1 MNSSSKRSWSR
12 VPGSLFAEQSGD
24 RSTVSQVL
32 LHGFTQTSRSWDRF
46 IDLLQ
51 PEQSIIRFDAP
62 GHANSTSVSADLPTT
77 ATMVAEQGAKADYI
91 GYSMGARLALHIAL
105 LHPDS
110 VRRLVLISGSPGL
123 RSPSERSARVQSDE
137 KLAMEILEIG
147 VDKFVDKW
155 LSAPMF
161 AGLISTSADIQD
173 RLRNTAEGLASSLRT
188 SGTGQHNSLWDQLQ
202 EIKMPALLI
211 VGRNDEKFRQ
221 IGTEMKNAMGANA
234 ELVEIQ
240 DAGHSVH
247 LEQPEQCRT
256 VITNFLGR
264 PAKS

>member
-32 LHGFTQTSRSWDRF
+32 LHGFTQTSRSWDRY

-91 GYSMGARLALHIAL
+91 GYSMGARLALHIAS
-105 LHPDS
+105 LHPES

-123 RSPSERSARVQSDE
+123 RTNAEQIERQRSDE
-137 KLAMEILEIG
+137 QLAREIRQVG
-147 VDKFVDKW
+147 VSQFVSKW
-155 LSAPMF
+155 LSNPMF
-161 AGLISTSADIQD
+161 ANLVSTEGDIKD
-173 RLRNTAEGLASSLRT
+173 RLRNSVDGLVSSLT
-188 SGTGQHNSLWDQLQ
+188 MSGTGSQQSLWDRLS
-202 EIKMPALLI
+202 ELSMPVLLI
-211 VGRNDEKFRQ
+211 VGENDQKFRQ
-221 IGTEMKNAMGANA
+221 INSEMKNLISSQT
-234 ELVEIQ
+234 ELVIIQ
-240 DAGHSVH
+240 NAGHAVH
-247 LEQPEQCRT
+247 LEQPKQCVS
-256 VITNFLGR
+256 VIANFL
-264 PAKS
+264 S

>member
-32 LHGFTQTSRSWDRF
+32 LHGFTQTSRSWDRY

-123 RSPSERSARVQSDE
+123 RTPAEQIERQQSDE
-137 KLAMEILEIG
+137 HLAQEIIQVG
-147 VDKFVDKW
+147 VSQFVSKW
-155 LSAPMF
+155 LSNPMF
-161 AGLISTSADIQD
+161 ANLVSTEGEIKD
-173 RLRNTAEGLASSLRT
+173 RLRNSVDGLVSSLT
-188 SGTGQHNSLWDQLQ
+188 MSGTGSQQSLWDRLS
-202 EIKMPALLI
+202 ELSMPVLLI
-211 VGRNDEKFRQ
+211 VGENDQKFRQ
-221 IGTEMKNAMGANA
+221 INSEMKNLISSQT
-234 ELVEIQ
+234 ELVTIQ
-240 DAGHSVH
+240 NAGHAVH
-247 LEQPEQCRT
+247 LEQPKQCVS
-256 VITNFLGR
+256 VIANFL
-264 PAKS
+264 S

>member
-32 LHGFTQTSRSWDRF
+32 LHGFTQTSRSWVRY

-123 RSPSERSARVQSDE
+123 RTPAEQIERQQSDE
-137 KLAMEILEIG
+137 HLAQEIIQVG
-147 VDKFVDKW
+147 VSQFVSKW
-155 LSAPMF
+155 LSNPMF
-161 AGLISTSADIQD
+161 ANLVSTEGDIKD
-173 RLRNTAEGLASSLRT
+173 RLRNSVDGLVSSLT
-188 SGTGQHNSLWDQLQ
+188 MSGTGSQQSLWDRLS
-202 EIKMPALLI
+202 ELSMPVLLI
-211 VGRNDEKFRQ
+211 VGENDQKFRQ
-221 IGTEMKNAMGANA
+221 INSEMKNLISSQT
-234 ELVEIQ
+234 ELVIIQ
-240 DAGHSVH
+240 NAGHAVH
-247 LEQPEQCRT
+247 LEQPKQCVS
-256 VITNFLGR
+256 VIANFL
-264 PAKS
+264 S

>member
-32 LHGFTQTSRSWDRF
+32 LHGFTQTSRSWDRY

-123 RSPSERSARVQSDE
+123 RTPAEQIERQQSDE
-137 KLAMEILEIG
+137 HLAQEIIQVG
-147 VDKFVDKW
+147 VSQFVSKW
-155 LSAPMF
+155 LSNPMF
-161 AGLISTSADIQD
+161 ANLVSTEGEIKD
-173 RLRNTAEGLASSLRT
+173 RLRNSVDGLVSSLT
-188 SGTGQHNSLWDQLQ
+188 MSGTGSQQSLWDRLS
-202 EIKMPALLI
+202 ELSMPVLLI
-211 VGRNDEKFRQ
+211 VGENDQKFRQ
-221 IGTEMKNAMGANA
+221 INSEMKNLISSQT
-234 ELVEIQ
+234 ELVIIQ
-240 DAGHSVH
+240 NAGHAVH
-247 LEQPEQCRT
+247 LEQPKQCVS
-256 VITNFLGR
+256 VIANFL
-264 PAKS
+264 S

>member
-32 LHGFTQTSRSWDRF
+32 LHGFTQTSRSWDRY

-91 GYSMGARLALHIAL
+91 GYSMGARLALHIAS
-105 LHPDS
+105 LHPES

-137 KLAMEILEIG
+137 KLALEILEIG
-147 VDKFVDKW
+147 VEKFVAKW

-188 SGTGQHNSLWDQLQ
+188 SGTGSQQSLWDRLS
-202 EIKMPALLI
+202 ELSMPVLLI
-211 VGRNDEKFRQ
+211 AGENDQKFQQ
-221 IGTEMKNAMGANA
+221 INSEMKNLISSQT
-234 ELVEIQ
+234 ELVIIQ
-240 DAGHSVH
+240 NAGHAVQ
-247 LEQPEQCRT
+247 LEQPKQCVS
-256 VITNFLGR
+256 VIANFL
-264 PAKS
+264 S

>member
-32 LHGFTQTSRSWDRF
+32 LHGFTQTSRSWDRY

-123 RSPSERSARVQSDE
+123 RTLAEQIERQQSDE
-137 KLAMEILEIG
+137 HLAQEIIQVG
-147 VDKFVDKW
+147 VSQFVSKW
-155 LSAPMF
+155 LSNPMF
-161 AGLISTSADIQD
+161 ANLVSTEGDIKD
-173 RLRNTAEGLASSLRT
+173 RLRNSVDGLVSSLT
-188 SGTGQHNSLWDQLQ
+188 MSGTGSQQSLWDRLS
-202 EIKMPALLI
+202 ELSMPVLLI
-211 VGRNDEKFRQ
+211 VGENDQKFRQ
-221 IGTEMKNAMGANA
+221 INSEMKNLISSQT
-234 ELVEIQ
+234 ELVTIQ
-240 DAGHSVH
+240 NAGHAVH
-247 LEQPEQCRT
+247 LEQPDIFQSVVRE
-256 VITNFLGR
+256 FLN
-264 PAKS
+264 

>member
-24 RSTVSQVL
+24 QSTVSQVL
-32 LHGFTQTSRSWDRF
+32 LHGFTQTSRSWVRY

-91 GYSMGARLALHIAL
+91 GYSMGARLALHIAS
-105 LHPDS
+105 LHPES

-137 KLAMEILEIG
+137 KLALEILEIG
-147 VDKFVDKW
+147 VEKFVAKW

-188 SGTGQHNSLWDQLQ
+188 SGTGSQQSLWDRLS
-202 EIKMPALLI
+202 ELSMPVLLI
-211 VGRNDEKFRQ
+211 VGENDQKFRQ
-221 IGTEMKNAMGANA
+221 INSEMKNLISSQT
-234 ELVEIQ
+234 ELVTIQ
-240 DAGHSVH
+240 NAGHAVH
-247 LEQPEQCRT
+247 LEQPDIFQSVVRE
-256 VITNFLGR
+256 FLN
-264 PAKS
+264 

>member
-32 LHGFTQTSRSWDRF
+32 LHGFTQTSRSWDRY

-123 RSPSERSARVQSDE
+123 RTPAEQIERQQSDE
-137 KLAMEILEIG
+137 QLAREISQVG
-147 VDKFVDKW
+147 VSQFVSKW
-155 LSAPMF
+155 LSNPMF
-161 AGLISTSADIQD
+161 SNLVSTEGEIKD
-173 RLRNTAEGLASSLRT
+173 RLRNSVDGLVSSLT
-188 SGTGQHNSLWDQLQ
+188 MSGTGSQQSLWDRLS
-202 EIKMPALLI
+202 ELSMPVLLI
-211 VGRNDEKFRQ
+211 VGENDHKFRQ
-221 IGTEMKNAMGANA
+221 INSEMKNLIISQTEM
-234 ELVEIQ
+234 VIIQ
-240 DAGHSVH
+240 NAGHAVH
-247 LEQPEQCRT
+247 LEQPKQCVS
-256 VITNFLGR
+256 VIANFL
-264 PAKS
+264 S

>member
-1 MNSSSKRSWSR
+1 
-12 VPGSLFAEQSGD
+12 
-24 RSTVSQVL
+24 VSQVL
-32 LHGFTQTSRSWDRF
+32 LHGFTQTSRSWDRY

-91 GYSMGARLALHIAL
+91 GYSMGARLALHIAS
-105 LHPDS
+105 LHPES

-137 KLAMEILEIG
+137 KLALEILEIG
-147 VDKFVDKW
+147 VEKFVAKW

-188 SGTGQHNSLWDQLQ
+188 SGTGSQQSLWDRLS
-202 EIKMPALLI
+202 ELSMPVLLI
-211 VGRNDEKFRQ
+211 VGENDQKFRQ
-221 IGTEMKNAMGANA
+221 INSEMKNLISSQT
-234 ELVEIQ
+234 ELVTIQ
-240 DAGHSVH
+240 NAGHAVH
-247 LEQPEQCRT
+247 LEQPDIFQSVVRE
-256 VITNFLGR
+256 FLN
-264 PAKS
+264 

>member
-32 LHGFTQTSRSWDRF
+32 LHGFTQTSRSWDRY

-77 ATMVAEQGAKADYI
+77 ATMVAEQGSKADYI
-91 GYSMGARLALHIAL
+91 GYSMGARLALHIAS

-123 RSPSERSARVQSDE
+123 RTNAEQIERQRSDE
-137 KLAMEILEIG
+137 QLAREIRQVG
-147 VDKFVDKW
+147 VSQFVSKW
-155 LSAPMF
+155 LSNPMF
-161 AGLISTSADIQD
+161 ANLVSTEGDIKD
-173 RLRNTAEGLASSLRT
+173 RLRNSVDGLVSSLT
-188 SGTGQHNSLWDQLQ
+188 MSGTGSQQSLWDRLS
-202 EIKMPALLI
+202 ELSMPVLLI
-211 VGRNDEKFRQ
+211 VGENDQKFRQ
-221 IGTEMKNAMGANA
+221 INSEMKNLISSQT
-234 ELVEIQ
+234 ELVIIQ
-240 DAGHSVH
+240 NAGHAVH
-247 LEQPEQCRT
+247 LEQPKQCVS
-256 VITNFLGR
+256 VIANFL
-264 PAKS
+264 S

>member
-24 RSTVSQVL
+24 RSKVSQVL
-32 LHGFTQTSRSWDRF
+32 LHGFTQTSRSWDRY

-51 PEQSIIRFDAP
+51 PKQSIIRFDAP
-62 GHANSTSVSADLPTT
+62 GHTNSTSVSADLPTT

-137 KLAMEILEIG
+137 KLALEILEIG
-147 VDKFVDKW
+147 VEEFVAKW

-161 AGLISTSADIQD
+161 AGLIATSADIQD

-188 SGTGQHNSLWDQLQ
+188 SGTGSQQSLWDRLS
-202 EIKMPALLI
+202 ELSMPVLLL
-211 VGRNDEKFRQ
+211 VGSQDDKFSH
-221 IGTEMKNAMGANA
+221 IANEMKSAMGANA
-234 ELVEIQ
+234 ELVEIEN
-240 DAGHSVH
+240 AGHSVH
-247 LEQPEQCRT
+247 LEQ
-256 VITNFLGR
+256 TNNFRSVVHEFLQ
-264 PAKS
+264 

>member
-32 LHGFTQTSRSWDRF
+32 LHGFTQTSRSWDRY

-91 GYSMGARLALHIAL
+91 GYSMGARLALHIAS
-105 LHPDS
+105 LHPES

-137 KLAMEILEIG
+137 KLALEILEIG
-147 VDKFVDKW
+147 VEKFVAKW

-188 SGTGQHNSLWDQLQ
+188 SGTGSQQSLWDRLS
-202 EIKMPALLI
+202 ELSMPVLLI
-211 VGRNDEKFRQ
+211 VGENDQKFRQ
-221 IGTEMKNAMGANA
+221 INSEMKNLISSQT
-234 ELVEIQ
+234 ELVTIQ
-240 DAGHSVH
+240 NAGHAVH
-247 LEQPEQCRT
+247 LEQPKQCVS
-256 VITNFLGR
+256 VIANFL
-264 PAKS
+264 S

>member
-32 LHGFTQTSRSWDRF
+32 LHGFTQTSRSWDRY

-51 PEQSIIRFDAP
+51 PKQSIIRFDAP

-173 RLRNTAEGLASSLRT
+173 RLRNTAEGLASSLRM
-188 SGTGQHNSLWDQLQ
+188 SGTGSQQSLWNRLS
-202 EIKMPALLI
+202 ELSMPVLLL
-211 VGRNDEKFRQ
+211 VGSQDEKFNQ
-221 IGTEMKNAMGANA
+221 IASEMKSAIGANA
-234 ELVEIQ
+234 NLMAI
-240 DAGHSVH
+240 DKAGHSVH
-247 LEQPEQCRT
+247 LEQPHRFQSVASE
-256 VITNFLGR
+256 FL
-264 PAKS
+264 S

>member
-1 MNSSSKRSWSR
+1 
-12 VPGSLFAEQSGD
+12 
-24 RSTVSQVL
+24 VSQVL
-32 LHGFTQTSRSWDRF
+32 LHGFTQTSRSWDRY

-62 GHANSTSVSADLPTT
+62 GHANSTSVRADLPTT

-91 GYSMGARLALHIAL
+91 GYSMGARLALHIAS
-105 LHPDS
+105 LHPES

-137 KLAMEILEIG
+137 KLALEILEIG
-147 VDKFVDKW
+147 VEKFVAKW

-188 SGTGQHNSLWDQLQ
+188 SGTGSQQSLWDRLS
-202 EIKMPALLI
+202 ELSMPVLLI
-211 VGRNDEKFRQ
+211 VGENDQKFRQ
-221 IGTEMKNAMGANA
+221 INSEMKNLISSQT
-234 ELVEIQ
+234 ELVTIQ
-240 DAGHSVH
+240 NAGHAVH
-247 LEQPEQCRT
+247 LEQPDIFQSVVRE
-256 VITNFLGR
+256 FLN
-264 PAKS
+264 

>member
-1 MNSSSKRSWSR
+1 
-12 VPGSLFAEQSGD
+12 
-24 RSTVSQVL
+24 VSQVL
-32 LHGFTQTSRSWDRF
+32 LHGFTQTSRSWDRY

-77 ATMVAEQGAKADYI
+77 ATMVAEQGSKADYI
-91 GYSMGARLALHIAL
+91 GYSMGARLALHIAS
-105 LHPDS
+105 LHPES

-137 KLAMEILEIG
+137 KLALEILEIG
-147 VDKFVDKW
+147 VEKFVAKW

-188 SGTGQHNSLWDQLQ
+188 SGTGSQQSLWDRLS
-202 EIKMPALLI
+202 ELSMPVLLI
-211 VGRNDEKFRQ
+211 VGENDQKFRQ
-221 IGTEMKNAMGANA
+221 INSEMKNLISSQT
-234 ELVEIQ
+234 ELVTIQ
-240 DAGHSVH
+240 NAGHAVH
-247 LEQPEQCRT
+247 LEQPDIFQSVVRE
-256 VITNFLGR
+256 FLN
-264 PAKS
+264 

>member
-32 LHGFTQTSRSWDRF
+32 LHGFTQTSRSWDRY

-123 RSPSERSARVQSDE
+123 RSPSERSTRVQSDE
-137 KLAMEILEIG
+137 KLALEILEIG
-147 VDKFVDKW
+147 VDKFVEKW

-161 AGLISTSADIQD
+161 HGLISTSADIQD

-188 SGTGQHNSLWDQLQ
+188 SGTGSQQSLWDRLT
-202 EIKMPALLI
+202 ELSMPVLLL
-211 VGRNDEKFRQ
+211 VGSQDEKFSH
-221 IGTEMKNAMGANA
+221 IASEMKSAIGANA
-234 ELVEIQ
+234 NLMAIDE
-240 DAGHSVH
+240 AGHSVH
-247 LEQPEQCRT
+247 LEQPHRFQSVASE
-256 VITNFLGR
+256 FL
-264 PAKS
+264 S

>member
-1 MNSSSKRSWSR
+1 
-12 VPGSLFAEQSGD
+12 
-24 RSTVSQVL
+24 VSQVL
-32 LHGFTQTSRSWDRF
+32 LHGFTQTSRSWDRY

-137 KLAMEILEIG
+137 KLALEILEIG
-147 VDKFVDKW
+147 VEEFVAKW

-161 AGLISTSADIQD
+161 AGLIATSADIQD

-188 SGTGQHNSLWDQLQ
+188 SGTGSQQSLWDRLS
-202 EIKMPALLI
+202 ELSMPVLLL
-211 VGRNDEKFRQ
+211 VGSQDDKFSH
-221 IGTEMKNAMGANA
+221 IANEMKSAMGANA
-234 ELVEIQ
+234 ELVEIEN
-240 DAGHSVH
+240 AGHSVH
-247 LEQPEQCRT
+247 LEQ
-256 VITNFLGR
+256 TNNFRSVVHEFLQ
-264 PAKS
+264 

>member
-32 LHGFTQTSRSWDRF
+32 LHGFTQTSRSWDRY

-123 RSPSERSARVQSDE
+123 RTLAEQIERQQSDE
-137 KLAMEILEIG
+137 HLAQEIIQVG
-147 VDKFVDKW
+147 VSQFVSKW
-155 LSAPMF
+155 LSNPMF
-161 AGLISTSADIQD
+161 ANLVSTEGDIKD
-173 RLRNTAEGLASSLRT
+173 RLRNSVDGLVSSLT
-188 SGTGQHNSLWDQLQ
+188 MSGTGSQQSLWDRLS
-202 EIKMPALLI
+202 ELSMPVLLI
-211 VGRNDEKFRQ
+211 VGENDQKFRQ
-221 IGTEMKNAMGANA
+221 INSEMKNLISSQT
-234 ELVEIQ
+234 ELVIIQ
-240 DAGHSVH
+240 NAGHAVH
-247 LEQPEQCRT
+247 LEQPKQCVS
-256 VITNFLGR
+256 VIANFL
-264 PAKS
+264 S